1 MHSFPFS
8 VLSKVLCCANYE
20 NALMSRFSYSM
31 EGYFFCGIQTVGC
44 VPQSLYCE
52 HHTQGYFGTEGSDL
66 KFVPKSHSDEIRI
79 QCKFLHTFDP
89 LEACS
94 IPFYTADFQNCRVRE
109 KSGSCLCA
117 SYSPQ
122 LKKSIWMKGITDQ
135 DKTYQVIPLSEDSKY
150 TVTCTYTHTEA
161 CAWTHTQIY
170 HGATWRS
177 GEDYKVW
184 QSYFV
189 L

>member
-1 MHSFPFS
+1 MQITKTHYCQGLVILWKGIFS
-8 VLSKVLCCANYE
+8 VESKLLDACHRACTVSTTHRDILEGKVVTWNLCQ
-20 NALMSRFSYSM
+20 R
-31 EGYFFCGIQTVGC
+31 
-44 VPQSLYCE
+44 
-52 HHTQGYFGTEGSDL
+52 
-66 KFVPKSHSDEIRI
+66 DEIRI

-94 IPFYTADFQNCRVRE
+94 VPFYTADFQNCRVRE

-122 LKKSIWMKGITDQ
+122 LKKSICMKGITDQ
-135 DKTYQVIPLSEDSKY
+135 DKTYQVIPLYEDSKY
-150 TVTCTYTHTEA
+150 TVMCTYTHTEA
-161 CAWTHTQIY
+161 CAWTHTHIY
-170 HGATWRS
+170 HGATWRR